1 MDQMIR
7 NPHLTPSLQIQ
18 QSGQA
23 ESFVFWK
30 RRMFQLV
37 RRRRRR
43 RMGWDGNRQA
53 VQNMLDAIFGVQLS
67 GHLRFSHEWRCVRC
81 YSEDHYTQLLWSR
94 ASFHQTVD
102 CRAQHSPLPT
112 DLNLAASLCRFSK
125 RWCLQVGRFLTKIE
139 SVARPNM
146 VEFGAAAALTIFPG
160 PASLLGWSEAGH
172 QDLLRGSHQTEAAC

>member
-67 GHLRFSHEWRCVRC
+67 GHLRFSHE
-81 YSEDHYTQLLWSR
+81 
-94 ASFHQTVD
+94 
-102 CRAQHSPLPT
+102 
-112 DLNLAASLCRFSK
+112 
-125 RWCLQVGRFLTKIE
+125 
-139 SVARPNM
+139 
-146 VEFGAAAALTIFPG
+146 
-160 PASLLGWSEAGH
+160 
-172 QDLLRGSHQTEAAC
+172 